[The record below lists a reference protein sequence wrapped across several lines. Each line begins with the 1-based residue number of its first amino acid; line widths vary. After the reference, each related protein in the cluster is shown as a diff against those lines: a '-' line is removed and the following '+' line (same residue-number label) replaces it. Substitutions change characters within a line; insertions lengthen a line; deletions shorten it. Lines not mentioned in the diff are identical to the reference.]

1 LEEDVTDAQLIRT
14 LVFLGGHD
22 RDRTRRIAASGVD
35 AICIDLE
42 DSTPLVDKPRA
53 REQFRDV
60 AEEIAS
66 MGPLVF
72 ARTNMPGA
80 GMDEDLDAVMC
91 AHLHCISLPKV
102 EAASSVAEF
111 DDLVA
116 ASEAAHGM
124 SPGSL
129 LIRPIIETAQGVRN
143 AYEIAAASPRVAYLG
158 GVEGGIFGDL
168 GGSLG
173 YQQTDDGR
181 ETLYLRS
188 KVLVDARAAGVP
200 FPIGGGMTLRKDPE
214 GARLFARENRIL
226 GYSGVHCAASP
237 DVIAAIN
244 EEFTPE
250 VSQLEEWLAILPTL
264 EAAEQAGVS
273 VAHVGDRVYDLI
285 GLVRVREQL
294 ALATRLGMLA
304 R

>member
-1 LEEDVTDAQLIRT
+1 MYEAQLIRT
-14 LVFLGGHD
+14 LVFVGGHD
-22 RDRTRRIAASGVD
+22 RDRIRRLAASGVD

-42 DSTPLVDKPRA
+42 DSTPLVDKPRS
-53 REQFRDV
+53 RQQFREV
-60 AEEIAS
+60 AAEIAAA
-66 MGPLVF
+66 GPLVF
-72 ARTNMPGA
+72 ARTNMPGS

-91 AHLHCISLPKV
+91 AELHCISLPKV
-102 EAASSVAEF
+102 EAGGSVAEF
-111 DDLVA
+111 DARVA
-116 ASEAAHGM
+116 EAEATHGLA
-124 SPGSL
+124 PGSL
-129 LIRPIIETAQGVRN
+129 LIRPIIETALGVRN
-143 AYEIAAASPRVAYLG
+143 AYDIGAASPRVAYMG

-173 YQQTDDGR
+173 YEQTDDGR

-188 KVLVDARAAGVP
+188 KVLVDVRAARVP
-200 FPIGGGMTLRKDPE
+200 FPIGGGTTLRKDPE

-237 DVIAAIN
+237 DVIAAVN
-244 EEFTPE
+244 AELTPAMA
-250 VSQLEEWLAILPTL
+250 QLDEWLEILPTL
-264 EAAEQAGVS
+264 EAAERAGAS

-294 ALATRLGMLA
+294 ALATRLGLLG